1 MDKYITVASSASA
14 EITEKKSRF
23 IAYITHIE
31 TKEEADE
38 FIQSIKKKHY
48 DARHNV
54 YAYILSD
61 GEKKYSDDGEPSKTG
76 GFPVLEMLEKEE
88 ITDVCCVVTRYFG
101 GTLLGVGGLIRAY
114 TSASK
119 EALILAGK
127 KEKIMCDIFVAE
139 VDYSYLDSFIHIT
152 EANGASIVMKEY
164 LNNVKVTISCPIDLS
179 DLFIKKISEH
189 FNSAINISKTDTILD

>member
-1 MDKYITVASSASA
+1 MDKYITAASSASA

-31 TKEEADE
+31 NKEEAEE

-114 TSASK
+114 TLASK
-119 EALILAGK
+119 EALKEAGI
-127 KEKIMCDIFVAE
+127 KEKIMCDIFTAD
-139 VDYSYLDSFIHIT
+139 VDYSYLDSFAHVT
-152 EANGASIVMKEY
+152 EANGANIVMKEY
-164 LNNVKVTISCPIDLS
+164 LNTVKVTISCPVENS
-179 DLFIKKISEH
+179 DIYTKKISEH
-189 FNSAINISKTDTILD
+189 FNSNIKITKIHTVFD